1 MASYYWLFVINN
13 TLEEFRNRI
22 EKKSW
27 PIYKRTPNR
36 GNLWPGDFV
45 VFYKAGKD
53 GKRFLGKANLNSEA
67 EKFNSLNYAVK
78 LKNITTW
85 KKGVEITEILDDLL
99 FIGNPKLWGNYLQ
112 GGVRRITE
120 RDYNTIT
127 SKSR

>member
-27 PIYKRTPNR
+27 PIFKRTQNR
-36 GNLWPGDFV
+36 GNLFPGDFV

-53 GKRFLGKANLNSEA
+53 GQRFLGKANLNSEA
-67 EKFNSLNYAVK
+67 EKFNSLIYAVK
-78 LKNITTW
+78 LKNITMW
-85 KKGVEITEILDDLL
+85 KKGVEITEIVNDLL

-112 GGVRRITE
+112 GGVKKITE
-120 RDYNTIT
+120 RDYNLIT